1 MLVIAATAMPTRVRN
16 TPAMAQTAHF
26 RRCSAGLAY
35 LMVSLLGGG
44 GSRSGNLSGERRT
57 CEDEKSNEC
66 RKIAADL
73 ALLHHPSN
81 PELVHSGAGS
91 SEDGF
96 STAFLLGSIG
106 FADVK

>member
-1 MLVIAATAMPTRVRN
+1 MAAMPPTVRD
-16 TPAMAQTAHF
+16 TPTVAQPTHFGRCMARLAHPT
-26 RRCSAGLAY
+26 
-35 LMVSLLGGG
+35 VSFLGGRA
-44 GSRSGNLSGERRT
+44 SRSGNLGGKRRT
-57 CEDEKSNEC
+57 REYEKSNQC
-66 RKIAADL
+66 RKIAIDL

-106 FADVK
+106 FADTK